1 MFLFKSPDHE
11 ATVPMHYE
19 SHSSVVLP
27 PESVGTIM
35 GKLSLVWG
43 GLFAGISLG
52 DIVLVATLVYTVLQT
67 GLAVYERIIKPIH
80 EMKRIARILRAAE
93 AAKLASLNQSSIP
106 SILNT
111 PSTSSTSS
119 TSKSEEN

>member
-1 MFLFKSPDHE
+1 MSLFKSTDTQ

-19 SHSSVVLP
+19 SHSSVILP

-35 GKLSLVWG
+35 GKLGLVWG
-43 GLFAGISLG
+43 GLVAGISLG

-80 EMKRIARILRAAE
+80 EMQKIARILRAAE
-93 AAKLASLNQSSIP
+93 AAKLASLNP
-106 SILNT
+106 S
-111 PSTSSTSS
+111 STSSTSS
-119 TSKSEEN
+119 TFKSEEN